1 MHDIKETAEKKKSKV
16 SKIYYKGSEGEGGL
30 QFGISH
36 KLDRILA
43 QRERKGDYPMNCFYR
58 KK

>member
-1 MHDIKETAEKKKSKV
+1 MHDIKETAEKKSKV

-30 QFGISH
+30 QFGISR

-43 QRERKGDYPMNCFYR
+43 QREGKGDYPMNYFYR